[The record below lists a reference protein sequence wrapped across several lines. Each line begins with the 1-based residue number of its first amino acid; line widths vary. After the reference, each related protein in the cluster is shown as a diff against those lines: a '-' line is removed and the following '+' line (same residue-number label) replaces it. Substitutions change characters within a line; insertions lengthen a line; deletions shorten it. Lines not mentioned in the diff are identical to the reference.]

1 MKKSLLYL
9 SVFVASLTN
18 AQYVDTLA
26 IQDFE
31 TAPATPTWNYT
42 GTPNALISGFTGATA
57 TPANSPMGIG
67 GSTAWHVEQVTG
79 GNPLTF
85 NNISIPAGYDSLRL
99 TFKIAAMNH
108 TSTSGGPDNLDYV
121 LVELSTDG
129 GNNYYGRL
137 RVRGATSNDCSWA
150 YDATAI
156 AQVPHLPQTEA
167 VFQPTTSGLQTTDGY
182 STVIIDFPGTVS
194 DISTIITPRSSSA
207 SDDWMIDNIML
218 LGYTS
223 CAATGSSQSV
233 DICNGQS
240 YFVQNAA
247 QTTSGTYYDT
257 LTNAAG
263 CDSIITTTLNV
274 TTLDSTVTAAGP
286 DLTANAVGLSY
297 QWLDCD
303 NGLMPIS
310 GATNANYVASA
321 NGNYAV
327 QVSDGTCLDTSACIA
342 VIDVSTQQL
351 DFSSLEIYPNPAKDQ
366 ITIALANV
374 QSGVTAK
381 IVDVA
386 GKLQST
392 HSIKNQNQIVDI
404 SQLASGIYFI
414 EIVSNNTRITKRFY
428 KE

>member
-1 MKKSLLYL
+1 MKKYLLLL
-9 SVFVASLTN
+9 SAFVTSLTM
-18 AQYVDTLA
+18 AQNVDTLA

-31 TAPATPTWNYT
+31 TAPAIPTWNYT
-42 GTPNALISGFTGATA
+42 GTPNALISGFTTATA
-57 TPANSPMGIG
+57 SPANSPMGIG
-67 GSTAWHVEQVTG
+67 GSTAWHVESVSG

-85 NNISIPAGYDSLRL
+85 DNISIPAGYDSLRL

-108 TSTSGGPDNLDYV
+108 TGTTGGPDHLDYV

-129 GNNYYGRL
+129 GNTYYARL
-137 RVRGATSNDCSWA
+137 RVRGAANNNCTWA

-156 AQVPHLPQTEA
+156 AQADHLPATE
-167 VFQPTTSGLQTTDGY
+167 VMFQPTNSGLQTTDGY
-182 STVIIDFPGTVS
+182 STVIIDFPGTVADVS
-194 DISTIITPRSSSA
+194 AIITPRSSST
-207 SDDWMIDNIML
+207 SDDWMVDNIML

-223 CAATGSSQSV
+223 CAATGSSQNV

-310 GATNANYVASA
+310 GETGANFMAST

-327 QVSDGTCLDTSACIA
+327 EVSDGTCLDTSAC
-342 VIDVSTQQL
+342 VSVVDVSTHQIDL
-351 DFSSLEIYPNPAKDQ
+351 GSLEIYPNPAQDQ
-366 ITIALANV
+366 ITVSLAKIK
-374 QSGVTAK
+374 SGISAK

-392 HSIKNQNQIVDI
+392 HTILNQNQIIDI

-414 EIVSNNTRITKRFY
+414 EIVSNETRITKRFY
-428 KE
+428 KK